1 MFKITEIKKWAK
13 EKGYNITKKV
23 IAKAS
28 ENPEE
33 EDENVAEYH
42 WFKIDDPSVCGISPS
57 VSKVTKAVYN
67 NMTNNIHLEYQQNY
81 KKVEEV

>member
-23 IAKAS
+23 IAKEP
-28 ENPEE
+28 ENSEE
-33 EDENVAEYH
+33 EAENVAEYH
-42 WFKIDDPSVCGISPS
+42 WFKIADPNINGIALS

-67 NMTNNIHLEYQQNY
+67 NMTNNVHLEYQQNY